1 MAPMSAP
8 PTAGPAD
15 ANPGGSRTIGRY
27 KVLGLVA
34 RGGFGE
40 VHAAHDPELDRRVA
54 LKVLTRSEDR
64 HAIARL
70 RREATT
76 MARLSHPNVVR
87 VFDVGEVDGDLFIAM
102 EFIRGVTLRSWLSG
116 QVRSWPEIRAVFVAA
131 GQGLAAAH
139 REGVVHRD
147 FTPENVII
155 DDDGRARVVDFGLAA
170 ASGEELMP
178 GHTADE
184 DELVDT
190 AQTADPTP
198 GGTPAYIAPELHLG
212 RPADARSDQFSFC
225 VALFEA
231 LHRRRP
237 FVGRT
242 WHTLRPQL
250 VGDLREGVQV
260 DRTLPQ
266 HLRRTLVRGLAAAP
280 ERRFP
285 DMDALLRELV
295 RDRAPRATLRYLAL
309 GTGSAALVGLALW
322 LARPADEPPP
332 APPPAP
338 ADACARDP
346 ASCVAAAPD
355 PRVEAL
361 SGQLELAR
369 GLLRDARPHEA
380 LELLTALADTSRATL
395 GHDHDLCHV
404 IERERL
410 ALAGQLA
417 RPGARDAPP

>member
-8 PTAGPAD
+8 PTAGSARD
-15 ANPGGSRTIGRY
+15 AHEGRTIGRY
-27 KVLGLVA
+27 KVLGLVG

-54 LKVLTRSEDR
+54 LKVLTRSEDPG
-64 HAIARL
+64 AVALL

-102 EFIRGVTLRSWLSG
+102 EFIRGVTLRTWLSG
-116 QVRSWPEIRAVFVAA
+116 QVRTWPEIRAVFVAA

-170 ASGEELMP
+170 ASGDELMP

-231 LHRRRP
+231 LHGRRP
-237 FVGRT
+237 FRGRNAAS
-242 WHTLRPQL
+242 PQAMQ
-250 VGDLREGVQV
+250 DGVQV
-260 DRTLPQ
+260 DRALPP

-295 RDRAPRATLRYLAL
+295 RDAAPRAPTRYLAL
-309 GTGSAALVGLALW
+309 GTGTIALLGLALW
-322 LARPADEPPP
+322 LARPAP
-332 APPPAP
+332 APPPLPPPTP
-338 ADACARDP
+338 ADACAQDP
-346 ASCVAAAPD
+346 TRCLARAPD

-361 SGQLELAR
+361 AGQLELAR
-369 GLLRDARPHEA
+369 GLLRDARPTES
-380 LELLTALADTSRATL
+380 LELLTALADAARATL
-395 GHDHDLCHV
+395 GHDHELCRV

-410 ALAGQLA
+410 ALADQLA
-417 RPGARDAPP
+417 RPGALTSP